1 MPGSRNKQQTS
12 SEIVYDQLFKEL
24 LSLELLPHSTLSE
37 SDVAARFG
45 VSRQP
50 VRDAFNRLEN
60 LGLLTIKPQRPTQVR
75 GFSMERIQNAR
86 FVRLAIE
93 LEVIKSAC
101 VQWDAVAAEELAA
114 NLALQRDAIAADRI
128 DAFHDLDYDFH
139 RLICVHAGHRFAFET
154 IHRCKQQVDRLC
166 VLSLARTN
174 EVTEVIEDHED
185 IARALRGKSVKSAAR
200 LLRKHAGRLDEAIT
214 DIHNA
219 HADYFE

>member
-1 MPGSRNKQQTS
+1 MPRSKQQTS
-12 SEIVYDQLFKEL
+12 SEMVYDQLFKEL
-24 LSLELLPHSTLSE
+24 VTLELLPHSTLSE
-37 SDVAARFG
+37 SEVATRFG

-60 LGLLTIKPQRPTQVR
+60 LGLLTIKPQRPTRVR
-75 GFSMERIQNAR
+75 GFSLERIQDAR

-101 VQWDAVAAEELAA
+101 VHWDQGAAAELDA
-114 NLALQRDAIAADRI
+114 NLALQRQAIAENRI
-128 DAFHDLDYDFH
+128 EAFHDLDYDFH

-174 EVTEVIEDHED
+174 EVTDVIEDHED
-185 IARALRGKSVKSAAR
+185 IARALRGKSVKSATR
-200 LLRKHAGRLDEAIT
+200 IMRRHAGRLDAAIA
-214 DIHNA
+214 DIHKT
-219 HADYFE
+219 HTEYFD